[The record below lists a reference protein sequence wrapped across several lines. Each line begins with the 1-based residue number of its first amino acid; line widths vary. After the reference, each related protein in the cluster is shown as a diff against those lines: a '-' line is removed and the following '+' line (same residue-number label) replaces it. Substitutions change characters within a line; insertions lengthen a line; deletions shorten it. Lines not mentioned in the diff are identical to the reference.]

1 MKLELLC
8 HKTRLKNAQVVKSQK
23 WVAKRSKNH
32 EITKNFTIYDLKMTK
47 LRLGRL
53 FFRKVLY

>member
-23 WVAKRSKNH
+23 WVANGQKIMK
-32 EITKNFTIYDLKMTK
+32 IQKILPFTT
-47 LRLGRL
+47 
-53 FFRKVLY
+53 